1 MRNRSTLVMVT
12 LLVAALSGCAT
23 QTTVFS
29 DSDKAAIRTTIEE
42 FTAAVNRGDHAAAAS
57 SYAENGV
64 IMPPN
69 GPAAEGRAA
78 IQKVLEAL
86 GRPQAFS
93 QPVVEIEGEGT
104 LAYARVDYD
113 LTMNPPNAK
122 APVNDKGKVLIV
134 MRKEPDGTWRTI
146 RGMFNSNLPAAR

>member
-29 DSDKAAIRTTIEE
+29 DSDKAAIRTAIEE
-42 FTAAVNRGDHAAAAS
+42 FAAAITKRDFATAASIYSED
-57 SYAENGV
+57 GV
-64 IMPPN
+64 HLGPNAPPL
-69 GPAAEGRAA
+69 EGRAA
-78 IQKVLEAL
+78 IQKSFESW
-86 GRPQAFS
+86 GRVQAFS
-93 QPVVEIEGEGT
+93 QPIVEIDGDGS
-104 LAYARVDYD
+104 LAYAQLEYD
-113 LTMNPPNAK
+113 LTLTPPKAA

-146 RGMFNSNLPAAR
+146 RGMHNSNLPAPR